1 MDAASL
7 VPYRVGGWLA
17 GLTAGLTV
25 PLDDILTFFNRGIG
39 QTEVEE

>member
-1 MDAASL
+1 